1 VTFFEDRA
9 ASTDAKLGELARRL
23 KIHLGLDEERVLK
36 KDTCIYTVGSGG
48 RGEMSE
54 HSDVDLFVVR
64 VDRAPSDVDAFQ
76 IRQAITRALFEM
88 KLPEPSQ
95 GGEFLRMHTGESLC
109 KRMGTRDD
117 DASNALTAR
126 MLLLLE
132 SRVLLGNIAY
142 EVLVDSVLDEYWADA
157 NDHTAH
163 YQPFVLVN
171 DIVRYWRILLL
182 NYVAK
187 NVEKERELVPP
198 KLKAERDLQRKAER
212 SLRSYKLRFSRCI
225 TCFSALARLLSVT
238 ARGAVEKKSVAAIV
252 LERPIRRLAAVKE
265 CVPQAGAHVDK
276 MLQLYQAFLEN
287 TSNATTPLIE
297 SFGQDKFAHARVQ
310 EGRDFAD
317 EMFALLQEL
326 GRAGRARELFRHMV
340 V

>member
-1 VTFFEDRA
+1 VTFFDDRA
-9 ASTDAKLGELARRL
+9 ASVDVKLAVLARRL
-23 KIHLGLDEERVLK
+23 KTHLDVDEKRVLQN
-36 KDTCIYTVGSGG
+36 DTCIYIVGSGG
-48 RGEMSE
+48 RGEMSA
-54 HSDVDLFVVR
+54 HSDVDLFVAR
-64 VDRAPSDVDAFQ
+64 VHRAPSEVDAFQ
-76 IRQAITRALFEM
+76 IRQAITRTLFEM
-88 KLPEPSQ
+88 KFPEPSQ
-95 GGEFLRMHTGESLC
+95 GGGFLKMHTGESLC
-109 KRMGTRDD
+109 ERMGTRDD
-117 DASNALTAR
+117 DASNTLTAR

-132 SRVLLGNIAY
+132 SQVLLGDNAY
-142 EVLVDSVLDEYWADA
+142 GRLVDTVLDAYWKDA
-157 NDHTAH
+157 SDHATD

-187 NVEKERELVPP
+187 NAEKERELAPVY
-198 KLKAERDLQRKAER
+198 LKAER

-252 LERPIRRLAAVKE
+252 REKPIQRLAAVKE
-265 CVPQAGAHVDK
+265 CVPQAGAHVDE

-287 TSNATTPLIE
+287 TANAKSMLLE
-297 SFGQDKFAHARVQ
+297 SFGQNDFAHARMQ

-317 EMFALLQEL
+317 AMFALLQEL
-326 GRAGRARELFRHMV
+326 GRAGRAKELFRHMV

>member
-1 VTFFEDRA
+1 VNFFEARA
-9 ASTDAKLGELARRL
+9 ASVDLKLSELAGRL
-23 KIHLGLDEERVLK
+23 KSHLGVDEQRVLQN
-36 KDTCIYTVGSGG
+36 DTCIYTVGSGG

-54 HSDVDLFVVR
+54 HSDVDLFVAR
-64 VDRAPSDVDAFQ
+64 VHRAPSEVDAFQ
-76 IRQAITRALFEM
+76 IRQAIARALFEM
-88 KLPEPSQ
+88 DFPEPSQ
-95 GGEFLRMHTGESLC
+95 GGGFLKMHTGESLC
-109 KRMGTRDD
+109 ERMGTRDD
-117 DASNALTAR
+117 DASNTLTAR

-132 SRVLLGNIAY
+132 SRVLLGDNAY
-142 EVLVDSVLDEYWADA
+142 GNLVDSVLDAYWKDA
-157 NDHTAH
+157 SDHTTD

-187 NVEKERELVPP
+187 NAEKERELAPP
-198 KLKAERDLQRKAER
+198 NLNLRAER

-252 LERPIRRLAAVKE
+252 RERPIQRLVAVKE
-265 CVPQAGAHVDK
+265 GVPQAGVHVDK

-287 TSNATTPLIE
+287 TSNAKTTLIE
-297 SFGQDKFAHARVQ
+297 SFGQNEYAHAHLQ

-317 EMFALLQEL
+317 AMFALLQEL
-326 GRAGRARELFRHMV
+326 GRGGRAKELFRHMV